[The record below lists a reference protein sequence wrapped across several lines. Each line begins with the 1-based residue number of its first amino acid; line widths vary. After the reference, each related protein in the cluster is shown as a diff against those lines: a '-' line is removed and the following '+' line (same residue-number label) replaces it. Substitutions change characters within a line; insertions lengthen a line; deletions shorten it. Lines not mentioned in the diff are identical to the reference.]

1 MGDHME
7 LSVDVLPGRPGVADV
22 VPFGW
27 FETHWPL
34 LRFEGWS
41 WWFGRVDTRPEILV
55 PS

>member
-27 FETHWPL
+27 FATHWPL